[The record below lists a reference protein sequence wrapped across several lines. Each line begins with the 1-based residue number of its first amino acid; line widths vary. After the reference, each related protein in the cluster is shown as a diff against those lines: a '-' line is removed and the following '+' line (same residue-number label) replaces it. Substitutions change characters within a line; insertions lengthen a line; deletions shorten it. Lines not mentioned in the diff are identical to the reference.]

1 MITSDIIQVEL
12 TNPLNLKQLSIYWMP
27 IPDVNILINPLI
39 NPKNTQIKDLILT
52 PEYPL
57 TCPSGVRILHLSSV
71 LKHSEILIEND
82 SYGITI

>member
-12 TNPLNLKQLSIYWMP
+12 TNPLNLKQLSIYWLP
-27 IPDVNILINPLI
+27 IPDVNIFINS
-39 NPKNTQIKDLILT
+39 KNTQIKDLILT

>member
-1 MITSDIIQVEL
+1 MITSDKPIKPEAA
-12 TNPLNLKQLSIYWMP
+12 LNLIYWLP
-27 IPDVNILINPLI
+27 IPDVNIFINS
-39 NPKNTQIKDLILT
+39 KNTQIKDLILT